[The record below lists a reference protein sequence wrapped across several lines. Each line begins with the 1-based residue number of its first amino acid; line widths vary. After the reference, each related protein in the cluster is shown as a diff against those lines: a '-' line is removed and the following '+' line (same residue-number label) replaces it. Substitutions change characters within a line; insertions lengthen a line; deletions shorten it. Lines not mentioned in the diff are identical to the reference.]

1 MPFDE
6 KAGAEKNINDNSN
19 KSEINYL
26 LKEFVFSDESANFV
40 REEEHSQGRRLIISI
55 RTAKNNAEHVLL
67 NLNGIN
73 VEAKLCESRGL
84 FDYFEVDAVVV
95 NGPLNY
101 YFVIHSFGEVYF
113 YNKQGITQRHNG
125 EYDFKYFPGF
135 NTPDWAKGTI
145 FYQIYVDRFFNG
157 DESNDVVNNEYIY
170 LEKPSAK
177 AKSWQAEIG
186 TNDIGTFYGGDI
198 QGIMDKM
205 EYINNLGVE
214 VILLN
219 PVFVSPSSH
228 KYDIQDYDYIDPH
241 YGIIINDNDRA
252 LAENELSNQSAD
264 KYIIRTT
271 DKENLEKS
279 NELFIKFVEL
289 AHSYGIK
296 VVMDGVFNHCGSFN
310 KWLDKEGFYK
320 QAGYSEAGAYFDRE
334 SPYHSY
340 FSWNGYEWPD
350 NEEYDC
356 WWGHLNHPKL
366 NYENSSAAYEAVM
379 DIAKKWVSP
388 PYNCD
393 GWRLDVA
400 ADLGYSK
407 EFNHKFWQD
416 FRKTVKEA
424 NPDAIILAEHYG
436 DPSEWLLGNE
446 WDTVMNYDAFME
458 PVTYFLT
465 GMEKHSDSF
474 DERLLNNSMIFEESM
489 RYHMAKFSSQSL
501 LVSLNQ
507 LSNHDHSRFLTRTN
521 KAAGR
526 LQAIGALSAET
537 GINKSVMYEAV
548 VIQMTWPGAPG
559 IYYGDEAG
567 LCGWADPDNRRP
579 YPWGAEDRLMIRFHK
594 DIIGLRKNY
603 TCLKTGS
610 MEYLY
615 NNYGILS
622 YGRWDE
628 KSRIAVVINN
638 NEDKM
643 VLNLPVWKLECAE
656 EAVFTQ
662 IMRTFNG
669 SYEMSGKEYTVLN
682 GKIEIEIGAFSAVIL
697 AEKGGLL

>member
-1 MPFDE
+1 MPFSENLGADSSNYNCNLD
-6 KAGAEKNINDNSN
+6 KA
-19 KSEINYL
+19 NYL
-26 LKEFVFSDESANFV
+26 LKEFVFSDESASFV
-40 REEEHSQGRRLIISI
+40 EIQENLQGKKLTISI
-55 RTAKNNAEHVLL
+55 RTAKNNADQVLL
-67 NLNGIN
+67 NFGGIN
-73 VEAKLCESRGL
+73 IEAGFHEARGL
-84 FDYFEVDAVVV
+84 FDYFAAEVTIGNEPVS
-95 NGPLNY
+95 Y
-101 YFVIHSFGEVYF
+101 YFVIYKNDELYF
-113 YNKQGITQRHNG
+113 YNMQGVTQNVDERYN
-125 EYDFKYFPGF
+125 FKYFPDF
-135 NTPDWAKGTI
+135 NTPDWTKGAVS
-145 FYQIYVDRFFNG
+145 YQIYVDRFFNG
-157 DESNDVVNNEYIY
+157 DERNDVADNEYIY
-170 LEKPSAK
+170 LEQPSGK
-177 AKSWQAEIG
+177 AKSPHVDIG
-186 TNDIGTFYGGDI
+186 INDIGTFYGGDI

-205 EYINNLGVE
+205 EYISGLGVE
-214 VILLN
+214 MILLN

-241 YGIIINDNDRA
+241 YGIILNDNDSILDA
-252 LAENELSNQSAD
+252 GAVSNELAN
-264 KYIIRTT
+264 KYLIRTT

-279 NELFIKFVEL
+279 NELFVKFVEL

-320 QAGYSEAGAYFDRE
+320 RAGYNDAGAYFDKE

-340 FSWNGYEWPD
+340 FNWNSDNWPNND
-350 NEEYDC
+350 DYDC

-366 NYENSSAAYEAVM
+366 NFENSASVYEAVM
-379 DIAKKWVSP
+379 GIAAKWVSP

-416 FRKTVKEA
+416 FRKTVKKA
-424 NPDAIILAEHYG
+424 NPNAIILAEHYG
-436 DPSEWLLGNE
+436 DPFDWLKGNE

-474 DERLLNNSMIFEESM
+474 DAGLLNNSIVFEESM
-489 RYHMAKFSSQSL
+489 RYHSAKFSEQSRL
-501 LVSLNQ
+501 SALNQ

-521 KAAGR
+521 KTAGR
-526 LQAIGALSAET
+526 LQTSGAKLAET
-537 GINKSVMYEAV
+537 GINKSRMYAAV

-567 LCGWADPDNRRP
+567 LCGWTDPDNRRP

-594 DIIGLRKNY
+594 DIIALRKQY
-603 TCLKTGS
+603 GCLKTGS

-622 YGRWDE
+622 YGRWDKE
-628 KSRIAVVINN
+628 SRIAVVINN
-638 NEDKM
+638 NDE
-643 VLNLPVWKLECAE
+643 NASISLPVWKLECRE
-656 EAVFTQ
+656 NAVFTQ
-662 IMRTFNG
+662 AMRTFNG
-669 SYEMSGKEYTVLN
+669 SYEMTGKEYSVIN
-682 GKIEIEIGAFSAVIL
+682 GNIELEIGPFGAAIF
-697 AEKGGLL
+697 AEKD